1 MEFAAFQGAR
11 PDGNAAFRVVR
22 HGNGRIIYWQLPP
35 WCFDTDARPHQRP
48 SRRAVSRFFARLV
61 CNLGWETFTD
71 GTGFHKRPQYKDV
84 PIPDDD
90 PYVWVNL

>member
-1 MEFAAFQGAR
+1 MTR
-11 PDGNAAFRVVR
+11 KTYCGNLL
-22 HGNGRIIYWQLPP
+22 WQSGLTLLAP
-35 WCFDTDARPHQRP
+35 DTDARPHQRP
-48 SRRAVSRFFARLV
+48 SRRAASRFFARLM

-84 PIPDDD
+84 PVPDDD